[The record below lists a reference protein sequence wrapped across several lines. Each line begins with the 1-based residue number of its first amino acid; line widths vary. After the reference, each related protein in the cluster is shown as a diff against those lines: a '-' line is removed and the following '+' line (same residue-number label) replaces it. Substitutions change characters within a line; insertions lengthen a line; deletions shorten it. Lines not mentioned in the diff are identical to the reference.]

1 MLDDSFLRDSVGD
14 TLGRFA
20 LGDGS
25 VTEDGLIEAAAVSRT
40 LDAKTAEEILDP
52 RNWREAELFCTP

>member
-1 MLDDSFLRDSVGD
+1 MPDDSFLRESVGD

-40 LDAKTAEEILDP
+40 LDAKTAEGILDP